1 MEACAEPPKESAEGD
16 DFVEHTAP
24 TTAAA
29 AQAHAHGI
37 KSGDGWEMAEMHMRA
52 AASPS
57 AVEPEVGTTAGFG
70 YSYDDDDDDAEGF
83 AASGMLW
90 DSESRF
96 PYRAEQE
103 ETSVLARMVK
113 MVSSVASSGVA
124 ARYAPLSGAV
134 GTMQGLL
141 SQDDLEQKWQHLE
154 SLVPGLTHGALLL
167 GNVEFPGPF
176 HFDCAWSLLSR
187 GVAKRK
193 ILEIW
198 VS

>member
-70 YSYDDDDDDAEGF
+70 YSYDDDDAEGF